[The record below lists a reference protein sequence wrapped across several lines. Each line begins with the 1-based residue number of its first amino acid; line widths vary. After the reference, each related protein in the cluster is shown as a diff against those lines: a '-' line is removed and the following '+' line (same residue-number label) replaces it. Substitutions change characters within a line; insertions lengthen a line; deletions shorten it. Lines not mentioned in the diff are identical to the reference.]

1 MNDEIK
7 PPDDTDVTSSA
18 ETLDVIELTMDKFL
32 DAADVSAVYGEPIQ
46 HGDTIII
53 PCAEVLSG
61 MGFGMGFGV
70 SSHDSSDEEEG
81 ETKRDGGNSANRNE
95 GVGGGGGGRVFSRPV
110 AVIVASPEGV
120 RIEPV
125 FDRTKIALAVLTTA
139 GFMFG
144 MFSRM
149 MRPKRKMY
157 E

>member
-70 SSHDSSDEEEG
+70 SSHDSSDEDEG

-149 MRPKRKMY
+149 MRPGRKMY

>member
-18 ETLDVIELTMDKFL
+18 ETLDVIELTMNKFL

-70 SSHDSSDEEEG
+70 NSHTSSDEEEG
-81 ETKRDGGNSANRNE
+81 ETKSDGENSANRNE

-144 MFSRM
+144 MISRM
-149 MRPKRKMY
+149 MRPGRKMY